1 MGVVENR
8 YKWRHNCVLRTLAE
22 AIREK
27 LAYVNTLPDDAKAVS
42 SIAFVK
48 AGSSMT
54 NKQAERHR
62 QLGLLAS
69 ARDWSCDFDLP
80 EYHHFPRPPYELPAD
95 VGATSNRIDAFIVSR
110 KTQVLIAGPELTV
123 PMEDNLEKQHT
134 LKMERYQG
142 MASCLHPG
150 WRLAGTICVEM
161 GCRGVDPPSF
171 GQGLRLLGFGPKEIR
186 DLRDNCAYIAR
197 FCSYLIWLN
206 RYKAD
211 FSCPRIYWAGDRVM
225 MDSSYVATD
234 GVRVERTAFGH
245 GVDRS
250 ADTA

>member
-1 MGVVENR
+1 M
-8 YKWRHNCVLRTLAE
+8 LRTLAE

-27 LAYVNTLPDDAKAVS
+27 LAYVNTLPDDTKAVS

-48 AGSSMT
+48 AGSSIT

-62 QLGLLAS
+62 QLGLLAG

-95 VGATSNRIDAFIVSR
+95 VGAISNRIDAFIVSR
-110 KTQVLIAGPELTV
+110 KTQVIIAGPELTV

-150 WRLAGTICVEM
+150 WRLAGKFLSNSLSQGSQHTV
-161 GCRGVDPPSF
+161 VPPLVPVLDHSHC
-171 GQGLRLLGFGPKEIR
+171 LR
-186 DLRDNCAYIAR
+186 
-197 FCSYLIWLN
+197 
-206 RYKAD
+206 
-211 FSCPRIYWAGDRVM
+211 
-225 MDSSYVATD
+225 TD
-234 GVRVERTAFGH
+234 GQLAR
-245 GVDRS
+245 
-250 ADTA
+250 